1 MFTRSRRRRQKKRCA
16 LCTSFLAF
24 LSPLGTLNAPMCGR
38 LRDLLS
44 GAIARYGAAYFIS
57 SHLLGILMFWAVYAW
72 LSLTGFDISPYLRSA
87 AWLRALGV
95 TDEALAVV
103 EAGGTLAAA
112 YCLSRLLSPVRIAL
126 VLLTLPRTAPMLNAG
141 WAWAKAAAGRHC
153 RRGGAA
159 TAAAATDASASTNVQ
174 SDASA
179 AGSNSATADGKE
191 E

>member
-1 MFTRSRRRRQKKRCA
+1 
-16 LCTSFLAF
+16 
-24 LSPLGTLNAPMCGR
+24 MCGR
-38 LRDLLS
+38 LRGLLS

-57 SHLLGILMFWAVYAW
+57 SHLLGVLMFWAVYAW
-72 LSLTGFDISPYLRSA
+72 LSLTGFDIGPHLRSA

-112 YCLSRLLSPVRIAL
+112 YCLSRLLSPLRIAL

-141 WAWAKAAAGRHC
+141 WAWAKAAAGRYC

-159 TAAAATDASASTNVQ
+159 IEAAVTEANASVNVNVQ
-174 SDASA
+174 GDASA
-179 AGSNSATADGKE
+179 AGSRSATADGKE
-191 E
+191 D